1 MATADIDFE
10 YFRSHADDQWW
21 LPTSQLLFARVPE
34 FVWGPIWKWSK
45 IYSTVRQTVNTTL
58 NGWPPPCTEQRN
70 MKYFLE
76 KSVCQCISRRWLR
89 GLFITPCQVGETG
102 SDIRSTPP
110 IKVPLISPFFPLSS
124 SCRAHWGAIRPFWP
138 ARDLFSGEIFAKVWR
153 GGDHGD
159 MVVMVVWSWWSWFYS
174 RPWYRWRRQT
184 WQHWS
189 LRWGGRPEVSTV
201 YHNRQNTA
209 QIPWGW
215 TCPPG
220 PWH

>member
-1 MATADIDFE
+1 MMIQMYVCGLRYGFFFSQMWSQRCERIWNFSEDMVLRFGRLYGHCWLLIFE

-89 GLFITPCQVGETG
+89 GLFITPCQVGET

-110 IKVPLISPFFPLSS
+110 IKIPLISPFFHFPR
-124 SCRAHWGAIRPFWP
+124 RAEH
-138 ARDLFSGEIFAKVWR
+138 
-153 GGDHGD
+153 
-159 MVVMVVWSWWSWFYS
+159 
-174 RPWYRWRRQT
+174 
-184 WQHWS
+184 
-189 LRWGGRPEVSTV
+189 PEVQSARFDRLV
-201 YHNRQNTA
+201 IYFQA
-209 QIPWGW
+209 KSLPKCDEEVIMAIWW
-215 TCPPG
+215 
-220 PWH
+220 